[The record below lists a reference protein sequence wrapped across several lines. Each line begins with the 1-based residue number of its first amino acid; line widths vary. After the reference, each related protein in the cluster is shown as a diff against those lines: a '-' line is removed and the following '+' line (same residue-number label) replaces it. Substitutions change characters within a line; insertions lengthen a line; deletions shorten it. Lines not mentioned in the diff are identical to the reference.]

1 MGFFQTIAIR
11 TSNIGPVRDLLVD
24 WHTSQ
29 AGVAPGY
36 IGNRILADRDNDGRY
51 LIVIKF
57 DSAELAAKNNER
69 SETATWSQTLATLI
83 DGDAEFAQYNEQH
96 ASS

>member
-1 MGFFQTIAIR
+1 MGFFQTIATR

-36 IGNRILADRDNDGRY
+36 IGNRILADRDNGGRY
-51 LIVIKF
+51 LIVIKLPAPTR
-57 DSAELAAKNNER
+57 SSGPQRLVQAE
-69 SETATWSQTLATLI
+69 
-83 DGDAEFAQYNEQH
+83 
-96 ASS
+96 